1 MFRAGQKSGGS
12 LLHVAFIDQ
21 ARRPRA
27 GVDQR
32 QTRARRHAAEVR
44 YFDFTP
50 VLIGALAAVIGA
62 RYLAIGAGDT
72 ARSIVAGMRAAVVL
86 SIRRFR
92 FRGAGKAN

>member
-1 MFRAGQKSGGS
+1 MFRAGQKSGDS
-12 LLHVAFIDQ
+12 LLRVAFIGQ

-32 QTRARRHAAEVR
+32 RTRARRHAAEVR

-50 VLIGALAAVIGA
+50 VLIGA

-86 SIRRFR
+86 SIRGFR